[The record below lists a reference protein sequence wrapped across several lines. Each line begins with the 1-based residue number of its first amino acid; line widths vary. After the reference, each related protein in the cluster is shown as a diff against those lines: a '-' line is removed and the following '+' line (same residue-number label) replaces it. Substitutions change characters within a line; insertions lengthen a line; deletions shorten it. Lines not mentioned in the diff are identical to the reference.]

1 MTRLDW
7 IPGQLSFDDPVLAA
21 LAPPDPEPEPPPA
34 ITPESE
40 PPSESLPLGGPA
52 LEVQVIRSSRRK
64 KTAQARLVGSTV
76 EVRIPARC
84 SPEEEQQLVEHFT
97 DKFERARSADAIDLD
112 RRARKLAR
120 RFDLPEPTSIRWV
133 GNQHLRWGSCTPDD
147 GTIRLSDRLA
157 EYPNWVIDYVIIH
170 ELAHLR
176 VSAHNPEFWG
186 LVDAYPLTERA
197 RGFLIA
203 KGYEGE

>member
-1 MTRLDW
+1 MTPLDS
-7 IPGQLSFDDPVLAA
+7 IPGQLSFDDPA
-21 LAPPDPEPEPPPA
+21 LASPDPPPRPDPQDVPA
-34 ITPESE
+34 I
-40 PPSESLPLGGPA
+40 
-52 LEVQVIRSSRRK
+52 EVEVIRSSRRK

-76 EVRIPARC
+76 EIRIPARC

-97 DKFERARSADAIDLD
+97 DKFERARSAEAIDLG
-112 RRARKLAR
+112 RRARKLAG
-120 RFDLPEPTSIRWV
+120 RFALPEPISIRWV

-157 EYPNWVIDYVIIH
+157 EYPTWVLDYVIVH

-176 VSAHNPEFWG
+176 VAAHSAEFWE
-186 LVDAYPLTERA
+186 LVGEYPLTERA

-203 KGYEGE
+203 KGYEGD